1 MDSPALGKLNTTATR
16 LSTPVSAATSGLYK
30 ASVSALAVAPNAS
43 VPTTWMGQA
52 RQAVVATA
60 RLLPAV
66 LLWIITFTTIT
77 LPTVLFTL
85 FSTSLTFTMN
95 ATTLLLIVLAFAS
108 TITWIV
114 RYRYLTMYTRLPPE
128 PQRKEPQ
135 IDLFPDT
142 QEGYSKPGLANYLDE
157 FLSAIKVFGYL
168 ERSVFHELTRTMQ
181 TRKLIAGETLL
192 LEEEKGF
199 CLVVDGMVQIF
210 VKSGRETTAPKP
222 ETWING
228 SAGENEEG
236 RPEGE
241 HQGYQLLTE
250 VKNGAPMS
258 SLFSVLSLFTED
270 VKLRHHAEDTG
281 LVSRTSATSMAAFA
295 PQSGPASPD
304 ALMDSPMQEP
314 STCGYR
320 SSTMNF
326 DNRLPTVPPLFLD
339 PATEPPRSQPS
350 YSKQSR
356 PRKPSKRKSVHPD
369 IVARATV
376 DTTIAIIPAT
386 AFHRLTR
393 VYPKATAHIVQVILT
408 RLQRVTLATAHAYLG
423 LTTEVLR
430 TEQDMSKYTSYDLP
444 NHLRGSAIE
453 RLKDK
458 FTKERERLESLE
470 EGMKGIALHNP
481 RAVPR
486 RRSSSLRKDIAIQA
500 RQMAARS
507 NSSLNALDS
516 AIADSKSGVSPG
528 DLVTNL
534 QMSQFA
540 ARHPGHP
547 RMSKSIS
554 ERDAF
559 SPAEAIEMTSP
570 LGEVEF
576 KPIVPSPVPAG
587 MQIRRQDSL
596 DEDAM
601 FRSSILECIIKAI
614 GLTGI
619 KDAIRRPSSSVEQS
633 PRMTSF
639 DAQKGKA
646 TFSNAFG
653 FIDPYE
659 GSGDGDSESLHSA
672 SGISLGPSY
681 STQGIVTE
689 SRDELE
695 IVYFPRDAVLVEQGE
710 RNPGLYYVID
720 GFLDASI
727 PGDEQDIT
735 DLTTMNGPAHQA
747 AEDLLPPLTRASS
760 RTSSAR
766 GGSRSGKKRT
776 RARKS
781 LFLIKPGGL
790 AGYVGTI
797 SSFRSFVDVRA
808 KTDVYVG
815 FLPRASLE
823 RLVEKFPVVLLTMA
837 KRLTSLLPRLILHI
851 DFALEW
857 VQIDAG
863 QVIHH
868 QDDESDAIYIVLNG
882 RLRALLEKGNGQM
895 RVVGEYGQGESVGE
909 LEVMTESRR
918 PATLHAI
925 RDTEVAKFP
934 KSLFN
939 SLALEHP
946 GITIKISKIIAQRM
960 RALIEDPFFE
970 QNKEGVNAA
979 STKNVTSTMNLR
991 TTAILP
997 VTAGVPVVEFG
1008 SRLLTALTQ
1017 IGVVNGV
1024 TSLNQAAILNHL
1036 GRHAFSRMGKLKLS
1050 QYLADLE
1057 ERYGML
1063 LYIADT
1069 NVNSPWTQTCISQ
1082 ADCILLVGLAE
1093 GSPSMGEYERFLL
1106 GMKTTARKELVLL
1119 HVDRYSTPGLTRKWL
1134 RNRLWINGGH
1144 HHIQMAFR
1152 THTEPAHPQIKRFG
1166 TVLKQRVQVLQAE
1179 IQKYTSKRIRQT
1191 PLYSADTPFKGDF
1204 HRLARR
1210 LCGKSVGLVLG
1221 GGGARGI
1228 SQIGVIRALEEAGI
1242 PIDIIG
1248 GTSIG
1253 AFIGALYARDAD
1265 VVPMY
1270 GRAKKFAGRMGSM
1283 WRFALDLTYPS
1294 SSYTTGHEFNRGIF
1308 KTFGDSQIEDFW
1320 LDFYCNTTNI
1330 SKSRSEIHNSGYVWR
1345 YVRASMSLAGL
1356 IPPLCDEGSML
1367 LDGGYVDNLTVS
1379 HMKSLGAET
1388 IFAVDVGSL
1397 YDDMPQAF
1405 GDSLSGMWALVN
1417 RWNPFSTFPNPPTL
1431 SEIQARL
1438 AYVSSVD
1445 ALERAKTTP
1454 GCLYMRPPIDP
1465 YGTLDFGKFDEIYKV
1480 GYEYGKEYLSRLRDK
1495 GLLPVMEETEE
1506 KRNLRRTMA
1515 PRRASRKVFVG
1526 TFIHTP
1532 DLSPPVLTVLE
1543 NAVIGVDEHGVIV
1556 FIHENVAELYGE
1568 NEDEEFGGGLRRVL
1582 EISGWNTEE
1591 MVDIVASGK
1600 DGLGWWFPGF
1610 VDTHTHASQL
1620 PNAGLF
1626 GTSTLLDWLTT
1637 YTFPLESRFSS
1648 LSHAR
1653 RVYNRAVT
1661 STLAH
1666 GTTTAAYYATIHPA
1680 STKLLAD
1687 ICLEKGQRAFVG
1699 NVCMNCKDTCP
1710 DYYREESAEESL
1722 ENTKAVVK
1730 HIRAKDPKGEMLQPI
1745 VTPRF
1750 APSCT
1755 KPLLSA
1761 LGKLVQD
1768 EDLPIQTHISENRGE
1783 VALVKK
1789 MFPECDSYAGV
1800 YDQYGLLTSRTV
1812 LAHGIYLSD
1821 EELKLISSKRCGI
1834 SQCPLSNTSLGS
1846 GICPVRRV
1854 LDRGVKVG
1862 LGTDVSGGGSCS
1874 ILTAAREASGVS
1886 RLLAASVQG
1895 KGGSGKEVE
1904 RTKLGVVEC
1913 LFLAT
1918 RGGAECLGLEKKV
1931 AAFEVGM
1938 EFDAQLVRLERVPD
1952 EGEGENNS
1960 EERRREDKGLVQC
1973 WGNESWE
1980 EKVAKWMYCGDDR
1993 NTKKVYVK
2001 GRLVHER

>member
-1 MDSPALGKLNTTATR
+1 
-16 LSTPVSAATSGLYK
+16 
-30 ASVSALAVAPNAS
+30 
-43 VPTTWMGQA
+43 
-52 RQAVVATA
+52 
-60 RLLPAV
+60 
-66 LLWIITFTTIT
+66 
-77 LPTVLFTL
+77 
-85 FSTSLTFTMN
+85 
-95 ATTLLLIVLAFAS
+95 
-108 TITWIV
+108 
-114 RYRYLTMYTRLPPE
+114 
-128 PQRKEPQ
+128 
-135 IDLFPDT
+135 
-142 QEGYSKPGLANYLDE
+142 
-157 FLSAIKVFGYL
+157 
-168 ERSVFHELTRTMQ
+168 MQ

-199 CLVVDGMVQIF
+199 CLVVDGLVQIF
-210 VKSGRETTAPKP
+210 VKSGRATPAPKQ

-228 SAGENEEG
+228 GPREDEEE
-236 RPEGE
+236 RSEEE

-270 VKLRHHAEDTG
+270 VKLRHDGEDTG
-281 LVSRTSATSMAAFA
+281 LVSSASSSKFDAMM
-295 PQSGPASPD
+295 PHSGPESPPPIKG
-304 ALMDSPMQEP
+304 SPVHQP
-314 STCGYR
+314 SPREHR
-320 SSTMNF
+320 SSTVSS
-326 DNRLPTVPPLFLD
+326 DCHLPNVPPLFLD
-339 PATEPPRSQPS
+339 PAAEVHRSQSNHPD
-350 YSKQSR
+350 YRKARR
-356 PRKPSKRKSVHPD
+356 PTRRKSVHPD

-408 RLQRVTLATAHAYLG
+408 RLQRVTLATAHSYLG
-423 LTTEVLR
+423 LTAEVLR
-430 TEQDMSKYTSYDLP
+430 TERDMSKYTSYDLP
-444 NHLRGSAIE
+444 NHLRGPALD

-458 FTKERERLESLE
+458 FTRERERVDSLE

-481 RAVPR
+481 RSATR
-486 RRSSSLRKDIAIQA
+486 RRSSSLRKDIVSQA
-500 RQMAARS
+500 RLAALRG
-507 NSSLNALDS
+507 NSSSD
-516 AIADSKSGVSPG
+516 AIDAATSNPQSGTSPG
-528 DLVTNL
+528 DLLTNL

-547 RMSKSIS
+547 KLFNSIS
-554 ERDAF
+554 DK
-559 SPAEAIEMTSP
+559 SPVLSNEGNRMTSP
-570 LGEVEF
+570 LGEVEHKLF
-576 KPIVPSPVPAG
+576 VSSPLHG
-587 MQIRRQDSL
+587 NLHLHRQESM
-596 DEDAM
+596 DEDAI
-601 FRSSILECIIKAI
+601 FRTSILDCIVKAI
-614 GLTGI
+614 GLTATR
-619 KDAIRRPSSSVEQS
+619 DVIRRPSSSVEHS
-633 PRMTSF
+633 PRLISY
-639 DAQKGKA
+639 DAQRGKA

-659 GSGDGDSESLHSA
+659 GSADGDSESMHSA
-672 SGISLGPSY
+672 SGLGSLPPMSIQ
-681 STQGIVTE
+681 TIVAE
-689 SRDELE
+689 LRDEVE
-695 IVYFPRDAVLVEQGE
+695 IVYFPKDSVLVEQNE

-720 GFLDASI
+720 GFLDVSI
-727 PGDEQDIT
+727 PGDEHDIAEG
-735 DLTTMNGPAHQA
+735 LTMNGSAHQDT
-747 AEDLLPPLTRASS
+747 EDLLPPLTRASS
-760 RTSSAR
+760 RTSATHGGAR
-766 GGSRSGKKRT
+766 SSKKRT
-776 RARKS
+776 KARKS
-781 LFLIKPGGL
+781 LYLIKPGGL

-823 RLVEKFPVVLLTMA
+823 LMVEKWPVILLTMA

-868 QDDESDAIYIVLNG
+868 QGDESDAIYIVLNG
-882 RLRALLEKGNGQM
+882 RLRAILEKADGGM
-895 RVVGEYGQGESVGE
+895 RVTGEYGQGESVGE
-909 LEVMTESRR
+909 LEVMTESPR

-970 QNKEGVNAA
+970 QGKEAGKAGSNR
-979 STKNVTSTMNLR
+979 NVTSTLNLR
-991 TTAILP
+991 TAAILP

-1024 TSLNQAAILNHL
+1024 MSLNQAAILNHL

-1069 NVNSPWTQTCISQ
+1069 NVTSPWTQTCISQ

-1152 THTEPAHPQIKRFG
+1152 TNTEPAHPQVKRFG

-1179 IQKYTSKRIRQT
+1179 IQKYTSRRIRQT
-1191 PLYSADTPFKGDF
+1191 PLYSAETPFKGDF

-1228 SQIGVIRALEEAGI
+1228 SQVGVIRALEEAGI

-1294 SSYTTGHEFNRGIF
+1294 ASYTTGHEFNRGIF

-1330 SKSRSEIHNSGYVWR
+1330 SKSRSEYHNSGYVWR

-1367 LDGGYVDNLTVS
+1367 LDGGYVDNLTVA

-1388 IFAVDVGSL
+1388 IFAVDVGSI
-1397 YDDMPQAF
+1397 DDNLPQAF
-1405 GDSLSGMWALVN
+1405 GDSLSGVWALVN
-1417 RWNPFSTFPNPPTL
+1417 RWNPFSSFPNPPTL

-1480 GYEYGKEYLSRLRDK
+1480 GYQYGKEYLARLREK

-1515 PRRASRKVFVG
+1515 PRRASV
-1526 TFIHTP
+1526 
-1532 DLSPPVLTVLE
+1532 
-1543 NAVIGVDEHGVIV
+1543 
-1556 FIHENVAELYGE
+1556 
-1568 NEDEEFGGGLRRVL
+1568 
-1582 EISGWNTEE
+1582 
-1591 MVDIVASGK
+1591 
-1600 DGLGWWFPGF
+1600 
-1610 VDTHTHASQL
+1610 
-1620 PNAGLF
+1620 
-1626 GTSTLLDWLTT
+1626 
-1637 YTFPLESRFSS
+1637 
-1648 LSHAR
+1648 
-1653 RVYNRAVT
+1653 
-1661 STLAH
+1661 
-1666 GTTTAAYYATIHPA
+1666 
-1680 STKLLAD
+1680 
-1687 ICLEKGQRAFVG
+1687 
-1699 NVCMNCKDTCP
+1699 
-1710 DYYREESAEESL
+1710 
-1722 ENTKAVVK
+1722 
-1730 HIRAKDPKGEMLQPI
+1730 
-1745 VTPRF
+1745 
-1750 APSCT
+1750 
-1755 KPLLSA
+1755 
-1761 LGKLVQD
+1761 
-1768 EDLPIQTHISENRGE
+1768 
-1783 VALVKK
+1783 
-1789 MFPECDSYAGV
+1789 
-1800 YDQYGLLTSRTV
+1800 
-1812 LAHGIYLSD
+1812 
-1821 EELKLISSKRCGI
+1821 
-1834 SQCPLSNTSLGS
+1834 
-1846 GICPVRRV
+1846 
-1854 LDRGVKVG
+1854 
-1862 LGTDVSGGGSCS
+1862 
-1874 ILTAAREASGVS
+1874 
-1886 RLLAASVQG
+1886 
-1895 KGGSGKEVE
+1895 
-1904 RTKLGVVEC
+1904 
-1913 LFLAT
+1913 
-1918 RGGAECLGLEKKV
+1918 
-1931 AAFEVGM
+1931 
-1938 EFDAQLVRLERVPD
+1938 
-1952 EGEGENNS
+1952 
-1960 EERRREDKGLVQC
+1960 
-1973 WGNESWE
+1973 
-1980 EKVAKWMYCGDDR
+1980 
-1993 NTKKVYVK
+1993 
-2001 GRLVHER
+2001 